1 MHCTLVRILLD
12 PLVFLS
18 LSLDVHPPVPTLAP
32 GKNPLHSFLGFST
45 DNHVISMSIRDPAD
59 EREMPANGKL
69 HVCAY
74 SLRGVRKVCYHITSL
89 CSPNTKR

>member
-12 PLVFLS
+12 PPVFSS

-45 DNHVISMSIRDPAD
+45 DNHVISMSIRDPMD
-59 EREMPANGKL
+59 GREMPANGKL

-74 SLRGVRKVCYHITSL
+74 SLRGVRKVCHHRISL
-89 CSPNTKR
+89 Y